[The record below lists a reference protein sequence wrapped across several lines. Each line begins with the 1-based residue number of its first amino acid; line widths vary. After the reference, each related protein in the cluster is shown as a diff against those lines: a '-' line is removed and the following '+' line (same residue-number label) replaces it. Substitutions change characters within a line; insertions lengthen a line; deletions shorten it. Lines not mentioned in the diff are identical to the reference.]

1 MPAYYG
7 LAKILFG
14 VDELTIPE
22 DEMASGMVR
31 LILEGLRAPG
41 TSSHKK
47 GISKTIS
54 KK

>member
-14 VDELTIPE
+14 VDELAIPK
-22 DEMASGMVR
+22 DQMALSIAQ
-31 LILEGLRAPG
+31 LILEGMRAPG

-47 GISKTIS
+47 RISKAIS
-54 KK
+54 KR